1 MSALRALA
9 RPEWALSLPSI
20 LSFLS
25 LSLLHTGCQDDVP
38 QLEKAT
44 LRDLYVQAALR
55 QVDILL
61 VVDSSGSMQD
71 EQEKLV
77 ANFQTFIASFAGV
90 EVDYHI
96 GVITT
101 DVSNEAVAGILQ
113 GDPYFITPETL
124 NAEEV
129 FYTTITEK
137 VGIRGSGLEMGL
149 EAARLALSEPLVSSL
164 NQGFYRPE
172 AALSMVIF
180 SDEDDLSPLS
190 VDEYLNLFA
199 GLKGTAA
206 YRDKSLMNLSAVVGD
221 VPYGCET
228 ADGEG
233 GAVAGT
239 RYIDAAI
246 KSEGVYSSICS
257 GDFAPVVQA
266 LGLDISGLKQE
277 FFLTRCA
284 RAESLEVEVNGEPQV
299 EGMAYVY
306 QPERR
311 SVLFLPSYEPP
322 PSAEVSLRYEYY
334 PQDYQVCPED

>member
-1 MSALRALA
+1 MRRTKGRHLLLSVPWSVACLGGLLLSSGCREEI
-9 RPEWALSLPSI
+9 PE
-20 LSFLS
+20 
-25 LSLLHTGCQDDVP
+25 
-38 QLEKAT
+38 LET
-44 LRDLYVQAALR
+44 PTWRDLYVQAALR

-90 EVDYHI
+90 EVDYHL

-113 GDPYFITPETL
+113 GDPYFITPETP

-149 EAARLALSEPLVSSL
+149 EAARLALSEPLVSTL

-172 AALSMVIF
+172 AALSVVIF

-190 VDEYLNLFA
+190 VDAYLNLFA
-199 GLKGTAA
+199 DLKGMAA
-206 YRDKSLMNLSAVVGD
+206 YRDKSLMNISAVVGD

-228 ADGEG
+228 SDGLG

-284 RAESLEVEVNGEPQV
+284 RLDTLDVQV
-299 EGMAYVY
+299 DGVPMVLDVDFVY

-311 SVLFLPSYEPP
+311 SVLFQPLREPP
-322 PSAEVSLRYEYY
+322 PSAEVSIEYEYH
-334 PQDYQVCPED
+334 PQDYQVCPEE